1 MSESGNSALYEVN
14 LENAQ
19 ATKLRDFEAGTEV
32 NGLCIMESEAN
43 PQAPAAATDL
53 SIDFAGA
60 SLSGTIE
67 FKARGKTYAGDNM
80 EEDLSFRVLA
90 NDVEIAKG
98 RVYAKSIKPNPS
110 QLPKKA
116 IMCLK

>member
-1 MSESGNSALYEVN
+1 
-14 LENAQ
+14 
-19 ATKLRDFEAGTEV
+19 
-32 NGLCIMESEAN
+32 
-43 PQAPAAATDL
+43 
-53 SIDFAGA
+53 
-60 SLSGTIE
+60 
-67 FKARGKTYAGDNM
+67 M